1 MLVNT
6 IKKIVNIPKG
16 ETLGRA
22 AVTNIRGQVRDKIF
36 QGNLNTK
43 MNKMEIVAS

>member
-16 ETLGRA
+16 EMLGRA